1 MYSERYVTL
10 AAACAIGRFFSID
23 NYARATAFPWV
34 APVGIAVFT
43 GLTDSNNPCLDQ
55 GSERFEA
62 KLTEVVG
69 LCLNS
74 ILSTISPQ
82 NNGLIG

>member
-1 MYSERYVTL
+1 MSM
-10 AAACAIGRFFSID
+10 AM
-23 NYARATAFPWV
+23 
-34 APVGIAVFT
+34 FT
-43 GLTDSNNPCLDQ
+43 GLTHSGNPYINEGL
-55 GSERFEA
+55 ERFEA

-74 ILSTISPQ
+74 ILSIISLR